1 MRIISG
7 KLKGRRF
14 TAPKKLPVRPTTDL
28 AKESLFN
35 ILNNHF
41 YFHEISVLDLFA
53 GTGGISYEFASRGSE
68 TVTAVDGDYGCVS
81 YIKKTS
87 EEFELEITAI
97 KSDVYKFLERTH
109 LQSDVIFA
117 DPPYAFIQE
126 QFERIA
132 TIVFERNLLLEDG
145 FLIIEHAKE
154 TKLEHVSNFSFS
166 KSYGGSVFSFFQLPE
181 IETANEEE

>member
-7 KLKGRRF
+7 RHKGRRLS
-14 TAPKKLPVRPTTDL
+14 APKKLPVRPTTDL

-35 ILNNHF
+35 ILNNHY

-53 GTGGISYEFASRGSE
+53 GTGNISYEFASRGTE
-68 TVTAVDGDYGCVS
+68 QVTAVDGDYGCVS
-81 YIKKTS
+81 FIKKTAATL
-87 EEFELEITAI
+87 ELDITAI

-109 LQSDVIFA
+109 LKSDIVFA
-117 DPPYAFIQE
+117 DPPYAFTQE

-132 TIVFERNLLLEDG
+132 KIVFERDLLLDDG

-154 TKLEHVSNFSFS
+154 TKLEHAPYFSFS
-166 KSYGGSVFSFFQLPE
+166 KGYGGSVFSFFQLPE
-181 IETANEEE
+181 TSSEEE